1 MVVICM
7 VQPVSPKAR
16 SAFERAQWVTKLATR
31 PGNPSCPLTSTCMHN
46 MLAHAHVRMHTHTP
60 FIKAYANLSLTR
72 LAPISLFWGLGGDR
86 EAFAVKAHMG
96 EHTWRARAQGSN
108 FSFFLEGADK
118 HLLLRLPARGK
129 IP

>member
-1 MVVICM
+1 MHM
-7 VQPVSPKAR
+7 YAR
-16 SAFERAQWVTKLATR
+16 
-31 PGNPSCPLTSTCMHN
+31 
-46 MLAHAHVRMHTHTP
+46 THTP

-96 EHTWRARAQGSN
+96 EHVEGTCTRLQ
-108 FSFFLEGADK
+108 FYFFLEGADK

-129 IP
+129 IPIAIFGSRPQRGEGDSIP